1 MKKRVS
7 LLFVALLS
15 VAAVAVALTSRAAG
29 GRGWE
34 QADAIARNDMLA
46 ITSADARKEL
56 SIAQYGTNPAGTAKD
71 CADGTPA
78 GLSPLTVVDGST
90 AGTFALQ
97 TADGKYLAWYS
108 GDYPTLSDA
117 VYANSSWTITI
128 AEGVATIANA
138 AVPERLLQ
146 YDAEGAAKPSA
157 IGDVYHWTVTYNETA
172 TGIEA
177 VKTAEGADLENAVI
191 YNLNGQ
197 RIDKAQA
204 KSGVFIVNGKKVIL
218 K

>member
-29 GRGWE
+29 DPRWIGE
-34 QADAIARNDMLA
+34 A
-46 ITSADARKEL
+46 
-56 SIAQYGTNPAGTAKD
+56 TA
-71 CADGTPA
+71 
-78 GLSPLTVVDGST
+78 
-90 AGTFALQ
+90 
-97 TADGKYLAWYS
+97 
-108 GDYPTLSDA
+108 
-117 VYANSSWTITI
+117 
-128 AEGVATIANA
+128 
-138 AVPERLLQ
+138 
-146 YDAEGAAKPSA
+146 
-157 IGDVYHWTVTYNETA
+157 
-172 TGIEA
+172 IEA